1 MFLHQLGV
9 EISCSIDCISSTENE
24 ITSSNALDN
33 AKEKHYVR
41 WRCKTRITK
50 GVCQCDAHSIPEK
63 ELQNH
68 IIRAINK
75 LLGNRTSILK
85 FLKDDVTTVLFD
97 DKRSLNGID
106 SRIKIL
112 QKELEVCIHL
122 NKDYEHI
129 TTELDELLVLKNK
142 VQLENDN
149 SEGIQNRVEELNE
162 FIQAQTT
169 ILDYFDEG
177 IVRKIVSTVVVG
189 DSTIEVIFKT
199 GDSIKMKKY
208 IQKGVL

>member
-1 MFLHQLGV
+1 M
-9 EISCSIDCISSTENE
+9 
-24 ITSSNALDN
+24 
-33 AKEKHYVR
+33 
-41 WRCKTRITK
+41 
-50 GVCQCDAHSIPEK
+50 
-63 ELQNH
+63 
-68 IIRAINK
+68 
-75 LLGNRTSILK
+75 K

>member
-1 MFLHQLGV
+1 M
-9 EISCSIDCISSTENE
+9 
-24 ITSSNALDN
+24 
-33 AKEKHYVR
+33 
-41 WRCKTRITK
+41 
-50 GVCQCDAHSIPEK
+50 
-63 ELQNH
+63 
-68 IIRAINK
+68 
-75 LLGNRTSILK
+75 K

-162 FIQAQTT
+162 FI
-169 ILDYFDEG
+169 
-177 IVRKIVSTVVVG
+177 
-189 DSTIEVIFKT
+189 
-199 GDSIKMKKY
+199 
-208 IQKGVL
+208 